1 MRADDAVAPGAK
13 AVAVILD
20 VGARSYLHPDL
31 QCLPVFDDAFEDT
44 IAIRGVGDLT
54 GRMKR
59 AGLLHFFPSSNVGE
73 KFSADFDGFGHGDS
87 AVGENRQGCKSR
99 FRDL

>member
-54 GRMKR
+54 G
-59 AGLLHFFPSSNVGE
+59 
-73 KFSADFDGFGHGDS
+73 
-87 AVGENRQGCKSR
+87 
-99 FRDL
+99 